1 MTEIHDNAR
10 PSAQDANPFQTP
22 EKPLSPI
29 LNLSDEYARIDAPD
43 FRLGEYLYLGQIRTD
58 DDETA
63 VVAVAYKPDYA
74 VKKLKENL
82 AILRPGARIRECY
95 LRKIRV
101 GETDDCG
108 KIPLDGIL

>member
-1 MTEIHDNAR
+1 M
-10 PSAQDANPFQTP
+10 
-22 EKPLSPI
+22 SPI
-29 LNLSDEYARIDAPD
+29 LNLRDEYARIDAPD
-43 FRLGEYLYLGQIRTD
+43 FRLGAYLYLGQIRTGD
-58 DDETA
+58 NETA

-82 AILRPGARIRECY
+82 AILQPSARIRECY

-108 KIPLDGIL
+108 KILLDGIL

>member
-1 MTEIHDNAR
+1 M
-10 PSAQDANPFQTP
+10 S
-22 EKPLSPI
+22 LI
-29 LNLSDEYARIDAPD
+29 LNLRDEYARIDAPD

-58 DDETA
+58 NDETA

-74 VKKLKENL
+74 VKKLNL
-82 AILRPGARIRECY
+82 AILQPGARIRECY

>member
-1 MTEIHDNAR
+1 M
-10 PSAQDANPFQTP
+10 S
-22 EKPLSPI
+22 LI
-29 LNLSDEYARIDAPD
+29 LNLKDEIDRPNHPD

-58 DDETA
+58 DNETA

-82 AILRPGARIRECY
+82 AILQPGARIRECY

>member
-1 MTEIHDNAR
+1 M
-10 PSAQDANPFQTP
+10 S
-22 EKPLSPI
+22 LI
-29 LNLSDEYARIDAPD
+29 LNLRDEYARIDAPD

-58 DDETA
+58 DNETA

-82 AILRPGARIRECY
+82 AILQHTATIRECY

-108 KIPLDGIL
+108 KIPLDDIL